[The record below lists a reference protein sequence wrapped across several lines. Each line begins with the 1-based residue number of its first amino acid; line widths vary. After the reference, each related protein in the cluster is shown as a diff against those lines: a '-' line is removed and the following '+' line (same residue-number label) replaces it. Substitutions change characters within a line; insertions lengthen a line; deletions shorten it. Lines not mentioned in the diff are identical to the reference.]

1 MAVIGTPMFF
11 LCWILVKEK
20 TGATLRAHPL
30 TEGMLSTL

>member
-1 MAVIGTPMFF
+1 MAEIGTPLFF
-11 LCWILVKEK
+11 RYWILVKEK